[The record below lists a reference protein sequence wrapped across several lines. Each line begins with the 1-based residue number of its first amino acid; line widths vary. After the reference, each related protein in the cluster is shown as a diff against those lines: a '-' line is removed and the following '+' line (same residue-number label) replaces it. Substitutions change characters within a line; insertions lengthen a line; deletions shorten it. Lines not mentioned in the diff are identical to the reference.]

1 MDQLTRTRPS
11 HGLTEKVAERLRGR
25 MAERRIRQKELM
37 LATGWSKTTAFRK
50 MNGLSPIDALELE
63 AIWEAFGISPAFL
76 FHGDDDNRPA
86 PSQAGDQVSESAS
99 VRTRQG
105 ARPKL
110 RVVVSND

>member
-1 MDQLTRTRPS
+1 MDQLTRNRPS
-11 HGLTEKVAERLRGR
+11 HGLSEKVAERLRGR

-50 MNGLSPIDALELE
+50 MNGLSPLDAGEIE

-76 FHGDDDNRPA
+76 FHGDEDNRPA
-86 PSQAGDQVSESAS
+86 PAQAGDQVSESAS
-99 VRTRQG
+99 VQSRQG

-110 RVVVSND
+110 QLVVRND